1 MPIIAAMIALI
12 IIIVIIWVRFNK
24 KTNKV
29 EKQFDSM
36 EAKDKATLRNSP
48 VTQDPHNPQAWNQL
62 AQIISIKTR
71 GGRQVVRAMWYNTRI
86 HNDSYNDFAMA
97 QFMVP
102 HGELAKHHVAD
113 GDIVSL
119 HLDIRNG
126 AHINYT
132 D

>member
-1 MPIIAAMIALI
+1 MIVIAALIALV
-12 IIIVIIWVRFNK
+12 IIIVIIWVHFNK
-24 KTNKV
+24 KAKKV

-36 EAKDKATLRNSP
+36 EAKEKATLRNSP
-48 VTQDPHNPQAWNQL
+48 VTQDPDNPQAWNQL
-62 AQIISIKTR
+62 AQITSIKTR

-86 HNDSYNDFAMA
+86 HNDSYDDFAMA

-102 HGELAKHHVAD
+102 RGELAKHHVEQ
-113 GDIVSL
+113 GDVVSL